1 MNASSTCSRTYSAG
15 RPRWPAR
22 PVRSQAAVLADA
34 GHYPGVTVGHFQ
46 VAVRCVGGDPITET
60 DPLTTTRDG
69 LTRLLTGAL
78 TRLITGVY
86 VNAMAAVADGGVER
100 TDVVPGVG
108 DDELVTVDANGG

>member
-22 PVRSQAAVLADA
+22 PVTKQAAVLADA
-34 GHYPGVTVGHFQ
+34 GHGPGVTVGHFK
-46 VAVRCVGGDPITET
+46 VAVVASGGDPITET
-60 DPLTTTRDG
+60 DPLSTTRDG
-69 LTRLLTGAL
+69 LTRLL

-108 DDELVTVDANGG
+108 DDELVTVEGANGG